1 MEAWEGGIGGVV
13 GRVEAGDEVGV
24 QMARGGIRCAA
35 GGCWGRERGSSGR
48 AGVLVGVLEGAQAAR
63 RRGRGGQDGPGDD
76 GRRSAALSHARSV
89 DGVMRTVVFRSPRG
103 RSCGARPTLF
113 GKGARG
119 HSRPSSCSGAPAMPV
134 AEATLHRSRA
144 EQTADGQF
152 RDIQSSPKDVDA
164 TLTGHPTAPMPRPD
178 SPVDASPP
186 VSPFPRP
193 PSPSSRR
200 LLGLWDLSVRPRF
213 ISGARL
219 DLCPGRRRLTWVAD
233 YAGHTSHP
241 PKARLPHP
249 PAIPGAPPTPSIHT
263 CTHLQR

>member
-103 RSCGARPTLF
+103 RSCGASPTLF

-134 AEATLHRSRA
+134 AGYAASKQSRA
-144 EQTADGQF
+144 DCRRAVQ
-152 RDIQSSPKDVDA
+152 R
-164 TLTGHPTAPMPRPD
+164 HPIFPQRRRCDPD
-178 SPVDASPP
+178 
-186 VSPFPRP
+186 RP
-193 PSPSSRR
+193 PNCPNASSR
-200 LLGLWDLSVRPRF
+200 L
-213 ISGARL
+213 A
-219 DLCPGRRRLTWVAD
+219 CRRLTPCVTISSASLPIIS
-233 YAGHTSHP
+233 TP
-241 PKARLPHP
+241 PGPIGPLCSATIYFAR
-249 PAIPGAPPTPSIHT
+249 
-263 CTHLQR
+263 